1 MELANDTVDEQAA
14 YGLLKLAYLND
25 ISFKSFPL
33 ESLNKFQERYR
44 VPLKRFVLFL
54 DGTVDSKPLKCLPL
68 TCFIFTHPFYNL
80 LKDSGARLQENVEP
94 DY

>member
-1 MELANDTVDEQAA
+1 MELANDTTDESAA

-25 ISFKSFPL
+25 ISFEKFPL
-33 ESLNKFQERYR
+33 DSLNRFQERYQM
-44 VPLKRFVLFL
+44 PLKRFMLYL
-54 DGTVDSKPLKCLPL
+54 EGPVDYKPLKCLPL

-80 LKDSGARLQENVEP
+80 LKDSGIKLYQNIDP